1 VVRAAARSCYRQQ
14 LLALGGRLLRSNLRV
29 ALEGAGA
36 ACQLD
41 GLFLADGERQVDL
54 VTQVAHLGEATQTA
68 QECRG
73 IAAGRGRGSFN
84 GRIAVHPSARRSIA
98 SQTSRNLL
106 LSPLAEINARPQL
119 EIAVDEVECRHGATT
134 GTLDAD
140 HLFYLRSRGL
150 DEASARV
157 LLTFAFCRDLIARIP
172 LEEARAAAEALVA
185 GALPDRDL
193 IEGLA

>member
-1 VVRAAARSCYRQQ
+1 
-14 LLALGGRLLRSNLRV
+14 
-29 ALEGAGA
+29 
-36 ACQLD
+36 
-41 GLFLADGERQVDL
+41 VDL

-84 GRIAVHPSARRSIA
+84 GRIEVRPTARRSIA
-98 SQTSRNLL
+98 SQTTRNLL
-106 LSPLAEINARPQL
+106 LSPLSEINARPQL
-119 EIAVDEVECRHGATT
+119 EIGVDEVECRHGATT

-140 HLFYLRSRGL
+140 QLFYLRSRGL
-150 DEASARV
+150 DDASARA
-157 LLTFAFCRDLIARIP
+157 LLTFAFCRDLIERIP
-172 LEEARAAAEALVA
+172 LEGVRAVAESLVA